1 MTERAQT
8 DLQRGR
14 PDDDSILTDQYGPLW
29 YRGLAG
35 VAPEA
40 PSETVDRILSN
51 HEAAH
56 IVIGHTPTGGFI
68 WPRYGGRV
76 VQIDTGI
83 GSAYGGHIAYLEIT
97 PEGLFAGY
105 QLEKIELPAD
115 EAELEGYLEKLTG
128 LLPDNDAV
136 RKKLEAVRAR
146 ALTGNGVDAA
156 EKTKTDAAGQ
166 ARADARQTASM
177 NAVPICGTRS

>member
-1 MTERAQT
+1 
-8 DLQRGR
+8 
-14 PDDDSILTDQYGPLW
+14 
-29 YRGLAG
+29 
-35 VAPEA
+35 
-40 PSETVDRILSN
+40 
-51 HEAAH
+51 
-56 IVIGHTPTGGFI
+56 
-68 WPRYGGRV
+68 
-76 VQIDTGI
+76 
-83 GSAYGGHIAYLEIT
+83 
-97 PEGLFAGY
+97 LFAGY

-156 EKTKTDAAGQ
+156 EETKADAAGQ

-177 NAVPICGTRS
+177 NAVPICGTRL